1 MTFLRLLLR
10 NLIYHWRGNAAVLL
24 GVALGGAVLTGALLV
39 GDSLRGSMRA
49 LTLDQLAWVDHA
61 MLPGRFFRDT
71 LASHLS
77 AKHKAGVLL
86 LQGRASAG
94 PKEDAAT
101 AGKVNVLGVDAA
113 FWNDGAIPDS
123 AELWA
128 SDDRAVVLNAALA
141 ELLKVKAGDTITL
154 RLEKAD
160 HAPRESLL
168 GQRKSEN
175 VIVPLIVTVKQI
187 LPDVG
192 IARFNLKPAPTP
204 VRNAFVPIR
213 FLQRSLGLADQANI
227 ILAAGADQAVLS
239 QDLRKHLTL
248 EDWGLRYRSPR
259 DRALAFLKYLG
270 VRDDVEDAKLKE
282 FKWRGHIPEELAK
295 ATKNNRGV
303 LTTKMVADYYER
315 ARDYWSLESR
325 RMLLDPRVV
334 RAIEKISP
342 KPRPDSD
349 KNPPWKWSPSLV
361 YLADAIH
368 VNKVE
373 TPYAIIAGDDSAFL
387 KDDDIVLVKWPGLPL
402 KENLKQKPDIE
413 VAYYTPNAK
422 NRLELRKADFHLHSV
437 PKLEGVLDDPDLTP
451 EFPGITDSVRMDNW
465 QNPPFPYDKKRIK
478 PIDEEYWNRYR
489 TTPKAYISLKKA
501 RELWPSRFGDTTMI
515 QVRPG
520 TEQPT
525 TLPAKV
531 LAELSPE
538 EGGFTFQP
546 IRQQAVAASAGA
558 TDFGVLFIAFSFFL
572 IVSALLLVGLLVRLN
587 LDRRA
592 AEIGLLLSVGWGP
605 ATVRRL
611 LLGEGTLIAL
621 VGSLLGLG
629 GALLYADG
637 MLKLLAASWPGT
649 DGLPFLRTHIGPVSL
664 ATGYAAS
671 FAVSVL
677 TLWWANRSLGQR
689 SPRSLLHGESSESLM
704 VRNEG
709 GGWLTPTAIAL
720 IVGALG
726 LGIVGSF
733 VNSQEAKAGMF
744 FGSGALVLTASLMLV
759 AVGLRR
765 LRRDA
770 VVQPTLARLGM
781 RNAGRNP
788 SRSLLT
794 VGLLASAAF
803 LIVAVES
810 FHKEADH
817 TFYLKSHGSGGFAF
831 FAEGSLPVFEDVN
844 DEQIRGDYGLATPE
858 LRRAVFYPCRVQAGD
873 DASCLNLYKPLKPRV
888 MGVSS
893 EFIRRGGF
901 AFAASAA
908 ESDDEKANPWHLLE
922 KRDGESIPA
931 IVDKNTAMWIL
942 KVGLGDT
949 IDVKNDRGEKVTL
962 RVVGLLNESI
972 FQSEILIAES
982 RFLEMY
988 PRQEGFSFFLIDT
1001 NDPDLTKLPA
1011 WEKQLS
1017 AGFAKLNLDVQ
1028 TTGSRLDSY
1037 VAVENMYLATFQA
1050 LGGLGL
1056 VLGAVG
1062 LAIVLLRGVWER
1074 RAELALLSALGFRA
1088 GQLAWLVLAENL
1100 FLLIVGLTA
1109 GTVSALVA
1117 VAPHLAGAGGKVLWL
1132 RIAALLGLVALTGL
1146 TTATLAVWSAVRTP
1160 VLTALRRE

>member
-1 MTFLRLLLR
+1 MTFSRLLLR
-10 NLIYHWRGNAAVLL
+10 NLLYHWRGNTAVLL
-24 GVALGGAVLTGALLV
+24 GIALGAAVLTGALLV
-39 GDSLRGSMRA
+39 GDSLRGSMKA
-49 LTLDQLAWVDHA
+49 LTLDQLAWVDQA

-71 LASHLS
+71 LAKDIW
-77 AKHKAGVLL
+77 AERKASLL
-86 LQGRASAG
+86 MLQGSASAG
-94 PKEDAAT
+94 PKDEPQT
-101 AGKVNVLGVDAA
+101 VGKVNVLGVDAA
-113 FWNDGAIPDS
+113 FWPADAVPES

-128 SDDRAVVLNAALA
+128 SDDRGAVLNATLANALRV
-141 ELLKVKAGDTITL
+141 EVGDTITL

-160 HAPRESLL
+160 HAPRETLL

-175 VIVPLIVTVKQI
+175 IIVPLKVTVQRI
-187 LPDVG
+187 LADDG

-213 FLQRSLGLADQANI
+213 LLQKSLGLTDQANVV
-227 ILAAGADQAVLS
+227 LVAGASDSGLA

-259 DRALAFLKYLG
+259 DRALAFLRFLG
-270 VRDDVEDAKLKE
+270 VREVEDAKLKE
-282 FKWRGHIPEELAK
+282 FKWRGHVPDELAR
-295 ATKNNRGV
+295 ATEKNAGV
-303 LTTKMVADYYER
+303 LTTQMVVDYYEN

-334 RAIEKISP
+334 RAVEKLSP
-342 KPRPDSD
+342 VQPADSE
-349 KNPPWKWSPSLV
+349 KNSRWKWSPILV
-361 YLADAIH
+361 YLADAIR

-373 TPYAIIAGDDSAFL
+373 TPYAIVAGDDSMLL
-387 KDDDIVLVKWPGLPL
+387 KGDDIVLVGWPGLAL
-402 KENLKQKPDIE
+402 TTNVKQLPDIE
-413 VAYYTPNAK
+413 IAFFTPNAK
-422 NRLELRKADFHLHSV
+422 NRLELRNVSFRLHSV

-451 EFPGITDSVRMDNW
+451 EFPGITDKVKMDNW
-465 QNPPFPYDKKRIK
+465 DNPPFPYDKKRIQ
-478 PIDEEYWNRYR
+478 PIDEDYWKRYR

-501 RELWPSRFGDTTMI
+501 RELWPSRFGDTTTI

-520 TEQPT
+520 LEQPS
-525 TLPAKV
+525 TLPTKLLEE
-531 LAELSPE
+531 LAPE
-538 EGGFTFQP
+538 EGGFAFQP
-546 IRQQAVAASAGA
+546 VREQAVTASAGA

-592 AEIGLLLSVGWGP
+592 AEIGLLLSVGWDH
-605 ATVRRL
+605 AKVRRL
-611 LLGEGTLIAL
+611 LLGEGTLLAL
-621 VGSLLGLG
+621 TGSLLGLG

-649 DGLPFLRTHIGPVSL
+649 DGLPFLRLHIGPISL
-664 ATGYAAS
+664 AIGYVAS

-677 TLWWANRSLGQR
+677 TLWWANRVLGKR
-689 SPRSLLHGESSESLM
+689 SPRSLLHGESGESL
-704 VRNEG
+704 VARTDG

-720 IVGALG
+720 VVIAGG
-726 LGIVGSF
+726 LGVIGWRSDVH
-733 VNSQEAKAGMF
+733 ELKAGMF
-744 FGSGALVLTASLMLV
+744 FGSGALVLTAAIMLV
-759 AVGLRR
+759 AVLLKR

-770 VVQPTLARLGM
+770 SVQPSLARLGL

-810 FHKEADH
+810 FHKETDK
-817 TFYLKSHGSGGFAF
+817 TFYLKTQGSGGFTF
-831 FAEGSLPVFEDVN
+831 FADGSLPVFEDVN
-844 DEQIRGDYGLATPE
+844 DEQVRSDYGLATPE
-858 LRRAVFYPCRVQAGD
+858 LRRTVFYPCRVQPGD

-893 EFIRRGGF
+893 EFIQRGGF
-901 AFAASAA
+901 AFASSAA
-908 ESDDEKANPWHLLE
+908 VTDDDKANPWRLLE
-922 KRDGESIPA
+922 QRDGETIPA

-942 KVGLGDT
+942 KVGLGGT
-949 IDVKNDRGEKVTL
+949 ITIKNERGEDVKL

-982 RFLEMY
+982 RFLEMF

-1001 NDPDLTKLPA
+1001 DDPDLTKLPM
-1011 WEKQLS
+1011 WEKQLRT
-1017 AGFAKLNLDVQ
+1017 GFAKLNLDVQ
-1028 TTGSRLDSY
+1028 TTASRLQGY

-1074 RAELALLSALGFRA
+1074 RAELALLSALGFRP
-1088 GQLAWLVLAENL
+1088 GQIAWLVLAENM
-1100 FLLIVGLTA
+1100 FLLIAGLLA
-1109 GTVSALVA
+1109 GTLSAIVA
-1117 VAPHLAGAGGKVLWL
+1117 VAPHLAGAGGRVLWL
-1132 RIAALLGLVALTGL
+1132 RIAGLLALVMVVGLATAL
-1146 TTATLAVWSAVRTP
+1146 LAVWAAARTP

>member
-1 MTFLRLLLR
+1 MTFFRLLLR
-10 NLIYHWRGNAAVLL
+10 NLLYHWRGNTAVLL
-24 GVALGGAVLTGALLV
+24 GIALGAAVLTGALLV
-39 GDSLRGSMRA
+39 GDSLRGSMKA
-49 LTLDQLAWVDHA
+49 LTLDQLAWVDQA

-71 LASHLS
+71 LAKDIRAERQAS
-77 AKHKAGVLL
+77 LL
-86 LQGRASAG
+86 MLQGSASAG
-94 PKEDAAT
+94 PKDEPQT
-101 AGKVNVLGVDAA
+101 VGKVNVLGVDSA
-113 FWNDGAIPDS
+113 FWPADLVPESVD
-123 AELWA
+123 LWA
-128 SDDRAVVLNAALA
+128 SDDRIAVLNATLA
-141 ELLKVKAGDTITL
+141 NALKVEVGDTITL

-160 HAPRESLL
+160 HAPRETLL

-175 VIVPLIVTVKQI
+175 IIVPLKVTVQRI
-187 LPDVG
+187 LPDDG

-213 FLQRSLGLADQANI
+213 LLQKSLGLTDQANVV
-227 ILAAGADQAVLS
+227 LVAGASDSGFA

-259 DRALAFLKYLG
+259 DRALAFLRFLG
-270 VRDDVEDAKLKE
+270 VREDVDNAKLKT
-282 FKWRGHIPEELAK
+282 FKWRGHVPDELAK
-295 ATKNNRGV
+295 ATETNAGV
-303 LTTKMVADYYER
+303 LTTQMVVDYYES

-334 RAIEKISP
+334 RSVEKLSQVQSA
-342 KPRPDSD
+342 DAE
-349 KNPPWKWSPSLV
+349 KNSRWKWSPSLV
-361 YLADAIH
+361 YLADAIR

-373 TPYAIIAGDDSAFL
+373 TPYAIVAGDDSML
-387 KDDDIVLVKWPGLPL
+387 MKDDAIVLVGWPGLPL
-402 KENLKQKPDIE
+402 KANVKQTPDIE
-413 VAYYTPNAK
+413 IAFFTPNAK
-422 NRLELRKADFHLHSV
+422 NRLELRNVSFRLHSV

-451 EFPGITDSVRMDNW
+451 EFPGITDKVKMDDW
-465 QNPPFPYDKKRIK
+465 ENPPFPYDKKRIK
-478 PIDEEYWNRYR
+478 PIDEDYWKRYR

-501 RELWPSRFGDTTMI
+501 RALWPSRFGDTTTI

-520 TEQPT
+520 LEHPS
-525 TLPAKV
+525 TLPAKLLKE
-531 LAELSPE
+531 LAPE
-538 EGGFTFQP
+538 EGGFAFQP
-546 IRQQAVAASAGA
+546 VREQAVTASSGA

-592 AEIGLLLSVGWGP
+592 GEIGLLLSVGWDHGK
-605 ATVRRL
+605 VRRL
-611 LLGEGTLIAL
+611 LLGEGMLLAL
-621 VGSLLGLG
+621 TGSLLGLG

-649 DGLPFLRTHIGPVSL
+649 DGLPFLRLHIGPMSL
-664 ATGYAAS
+664 AIGYVAS

-677 TLWWANRSLGQR
+677 TLWWANRVLGKR
-689 SPRSLLHGESSESLM
+689 SPRSLLHGESGESL
-704 VRNEG
+704 VAKADG
-709 GGWLTPTAIAL
+709 GGWLTPTAMSL
-720 IVGALG
+720 VFCTGG
-726 LGIVGSF
+726 LGIIGWHS
-733 VNSQEAKAGMF
+733 EAHELKAGLF
-744 FGSGALVLTASLMLV
+744 FGSGALVLTAAIVLV
-759 AVGLRR
+759 AALLRK

-770 VVQPTLARLGM
+770 CVKPTLARLGM

-810 FHKEADH
+810 FHKETDK
-817 TFYLKSHGSGGFAF
+817 TFYLKTHGSGGFTF
-831 FAEGSLPVFEDVN
+831 FADGSLPVFEDVN
-844 DEQIRGDYGLATPE
+844 DERVRGDYGLAPPE
-858 LRRAVFYPCRVQAGD
+858 LRRAVFYPCRVQPGD

-888 MGVSS
+888 MSVSS
-893 EFIRRGGF
+893 EFIQRGGF
-901 AFAASAA
+901 AFASSAA
-908 ESDDEKANPWHLLE
+908 VTNDDKANPWRLLE
-922 KRDGESIPA
+922 QRDGEIIPA

-949 IDVKNDRGEKVTL
+949 ITIKNERGEGVKL

-982 RFLEMY
+982 RFFEMF

-1001 NDPDLTKLPA
+1001 DDPDLTKLPT

-1017 AGFAKLNLDVQ
+1017 TGFAKLNLDVQ
-1028 TTGSRLDSY
+1028 TTGSRLQGY
-1037 VAVENMYLATFQA
+1037 VAVENMYLKTFQA

-1088 GQLAWLVLAENL
+1088 GQIAWLVLAENM
-1100 FLLIVGLTA
+1100 FLLLAGLTA
-1109 GTVSALVA
+1109 GTISAVVA
-1117 VAPHLAGAGGKVLWL
+1117 VAPHLAGAGGQVLWL
-1132 RIAALLGLVALTGL
+1132 RIAGLLALVMLVGL
-1146 TTATLAVWSAVRTP
+1146 TTAALAVWAAVRTP